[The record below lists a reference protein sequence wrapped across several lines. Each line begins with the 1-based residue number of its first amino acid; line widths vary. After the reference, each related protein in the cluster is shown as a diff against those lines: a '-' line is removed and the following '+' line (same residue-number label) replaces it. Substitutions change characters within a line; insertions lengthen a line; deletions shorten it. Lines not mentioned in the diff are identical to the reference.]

1 MDLFKKYKNK
11 ILENAFSYVVV
22 LAMLIYGFGKIVQF
36 NGAAS
41 TPLRVSEMTGMQLMW
56 AFYGYSK
63 PFVYTIGALEVIG
76 GILLFFNRT
85 RIIGCLFV
93 STILINIILQDIFY
107 EVNKGAL
114 RAAIFYQVLI
124 VQILY
129 FNRSKLV
136 ATWKLLTQKV
146 DKPHSLKESLLV
158 FLFPQCCLF
167 LYELLNIILPQNG
180 KTVVPTPSMRGQTH
194 LLFALN

>member
-1 MDLFKKYKNK
+1 MDLFKKYKIK

-63 PFVYTIGALEVIG
+63 TFVYIIGALEVIG
-76 GILLFFNRT
+76 GILLFFYRT

-114 RAAIFYQVLI
+114 RAAIFYQVL
-124 VQILY
+124 VVLILY
-129 FNRSKLV
+129 FNRGKLV
-136 ATWKLLTQKV
+136 ATWKLLTQKL
-146 DKPHSLKESLLV
+146 DKPASFKESLIV
-158 FLFPQCCLF
+158 FLVSGMLF
-167 LYELLNIILPQNG
+167 ILVRIVEYFLTAG
-180 KTVVPTPSMRGQTH
+180 W
-194 LLFALN
+194 